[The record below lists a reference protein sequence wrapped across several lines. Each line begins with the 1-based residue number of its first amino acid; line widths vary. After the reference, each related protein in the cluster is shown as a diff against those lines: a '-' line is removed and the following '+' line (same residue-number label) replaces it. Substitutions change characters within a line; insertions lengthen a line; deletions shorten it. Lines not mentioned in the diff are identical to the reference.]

1 MFKMTHKKRLGSS
14 ILLSAA
20 LLSPVLFTGCSVHA
34 SYRTY
39 DPAYGDYH
47 VWDNA
52 EVGYYSRW
60 EVETHRDHRDFRKR
74 NADEQKEYWAWRHK
88 EKH

>member
-1 MFKMTHKKRLGSS
+1 MTHKKRLGSS